1 MLFLNYLM
9 YFEYLKKD
17 NNYEVEEEVEAN
29 RKKQIKIIKP
39 KEKSNTFPFNH
50 EFLFFYYTWV
60 NDFALFCMRVKH
72 GYFT

>member
-29 RKKQIKIIKP
+29 RKKTDKNNK
-39 KEKSNTFPFNH
+39 T
-50 EFLFFYYTWV
+50 
-60 NDFALFCMRVKH
+60 
-72 GYFT
+72 